1 MLAYPAY
8 FSHRHTFEAG
18 LLCNILLPPSP
29 PTKKQKKKKIGVRGT
44 CRNLALKMTNFYYR
58 EPKSIKSE

>member
-29 PTKKQKKKKIGVRGT
+29 PTKKQKKKKIGVR
-44 CRNLALKMTNFYYR
+44 
-58 EPKSIKSE
+58 EPVEIWH